1 VRKDRAVY
9 IPNAFS
15 PNGDGNND
23 IFYIHTGQ
31 EVASINIFKIYNRWG
46 EVVYELNNF
55 FANAPDQG
63 WDGRFRG
70 DFLNPGVFIYY
81 AEVLFKDGRIE
92 LLKGDVMISK

>member
-1 VRKDRAVY
+1 
-9 IPNAFS
+9 
-15 PNGDGNND
+15 
-23 IFYIHTGQ
+23 
-31 EVASINIFKIYNRWG
+31 
-46 EVVYELNNF
+46 NNF
-55 FANAPDQG
+55 FANDPDQG